1 VGLRHGCLR
10 RPDRDRRPDGDLRV
24 RVAVRVDRRRARSG
38 EAEAGAGAEARAGA
52 DARAARRRA
61 QGQGDEHPTAEQ
73 ARAGQAV
80 GPRALAGDRRRD
92 RAGRRLLEGRRRPD
106 PRDGEEGEGG
116 RGVMTAVV
124 PRKKDYEVEPV
135 TPARE
140 IALRLAK
147 PFPGPRRM
155 AAVAL
160 WWLRVGA
167 RIVPWIPTMVLA
179 EIRPIFRGFGRL
191 SVGWARWASCSDLAE
206 AIRSADGNERSK
218 AAERYEK
225 RKSARIWGSL
235 RSEEH
240 T

>member
-1 VGLRHGCLR
+1 
-10 RPDRDRRPDGDLRV
+10 
-24 RVAVRVDRRRARSG
+24 
-38 EAEAGAGAEARAGA
+38 EAGAEAGAEARAGA

-61 QGQGDEHPTAEQ
+61 QGQGDEHPHAEQ

-106 PRDGEEGEGG
+106 PLRGEEGEGG
-116 RGVMTAVV
+116 RGVMTSVV
-124 PRKKDYEVEPV
+124 PHEGNQSYELEPV
-135 TPARE
+135 THARE

-160 WWLRVGA
+160 WWLRTGA